1 MTRPQIVA
9 LSLGT
14 AVLAVAAGIAWHVH
28 LMQAQADHPL
38 AAASVASPS
47 PSAVPSVVP
56 PAPQPPSSVPPS
68 SSASVSPPAA
78 AVPPSDAPP
87 PPKAAYADHIPP
99 EETIAP
105 PAIDLVPTL
114 PQFDTVRVE
123 PSGDAVIAGHGQA
136 DAQVALLANGNPVAE
151 TDSDGAGNFVI
162 IPTPFAPGNYEL
174 SLRSQRAGKPARLS
188 EQVVTV
194 SVPAK
199 GKKNLVVAV
208 AEPGKP
214 TQVLA
219 DTAAPPAVATPAPPS
234 APVAAAAAP
243 SVAFKTSEVDKD
255 GLYATGTATPPG
267 EHLRMYLN
275 DAHIADLSAATDGHW
290 SLTVKRGLTPGHY
303 TLRADAL
310 DAVLTKV
317 VARAEVNFDVPVL
330 VAAAEPKAPAIA
342 PAATDAAPASSAPSV
357 PPPSSSSA
365 SSSTAAMPS
374 APDAPA
380 TAPSQQANSE
390 TPAPASTTTDA
401 VVPSVN
407 TATVIHGD
415 SLWRISRK
423 IFGQGIRYTL
433 IYEANATQIR
443 NPDLIY
449 PGQVFVV
456 PANK

>member
-1 MTRPQIVA
+1 MPMTRPQIVA

-14 AVLAVAAGIAWHVH
+14 AVVAVGAGIAWHMH

-38 AAASVASPS
+38 AAASAPSTS
-47 PSAVPSVVP
+47 PSAMP
-56 PAPQPPSSVPPS
+56 PAPQPPSSVPTPP
-68 SSASVSPPAA
+68 SASVSPPAA
-78 AVPPSDAPP
+78 VPPSDAPA
-87 PPKAAYADHIPP
+87 PPKTAYADHIPP

-123 PSGDAVIAGHGQA
+123 PSGDAVIAGHGQP

-174 SLRSQRAGKPARLS
+174 SLRSQKSGKAARLS

-234 APVAAAAAP
+234 APVAASAAP

-267 EHLRMYLN
+267 EHLRIYLN
-275 DAHIADLSAATDGHW
+275 DTRIADLSAATDGHW

-310 DAVLTKV
+310 DGSLAKV

-330 VAAAEPKAPAIA
+330 VAAAEPKTPAIA
-342 PAATDAAPASSAPSV
+342 PAATDAPSSSSAPSV
-357 PPPSSSSA
+357 PPPSSA
-365 SSSTAAMPS
+365 AMPPSSSTAAMPS
-374 APDAPA
+374 VPDAPA
-380 TAPSQQANSE
+380 AAPSQQANSD

-401 VVPSVN
+401 VVSSVN

-443 NPDLIY
+443 NPNLIY

-456 PANK
+456 PSNK